1 MTIITDSCF
10 DQTILKK
17 TLVNKLNGQINHSTI
32 SKFINTYRNP
42 LLQSLSQFI
51 PEFPEEETSYQI
63 AEKLTDW
70 LSELVCLIS

>member
-32 SKFINTYRNP
+32 SKFVNTYRKP
-42 LLQSLSQFI
+42 LLQSLSKFI

-63 AEKLTDW
+63 SEKLTDW
-70 LSELVCLIS
+70 LSELACLIS